1 MKRRRGKPSDGA
13 EFVTGFKEPA
23 AWAEP
28 KPRQPQ
34 MELPLPDYAPFAV
47 PSDEVWRELQR
58 RRNLVRM
65 VETLAQSARDEGFPL
80 SSQILGETAGKLRAA
95 LIMVEAG
102 RQVPNPK
109 RSPSGKPRQAPEASG
124 TKPSVASPRRKKH
137 TPEHDQLA
145 LQAGPDEVMASTAAT
160 TSADALAA
168 LEQFASAVRRDVEKA
183 GVPLPGSVPK
193 HPNAKG

>member
-13 EFVTGFKEPA
+13 EFVAGFKEPA
-23 AWAEP
+23 TWAGP
-28 KPRQPQ
+28 RPRQPQ

-80 SSQILGETAGKLRAA
+80 SSQILRETAGKLRAT

-102 RQVPNPK
+102 RQAPDPK
-109 RSPSGKPRQAPEASG
+109 RSPSGKPRRAPQTSG
-124 TKPSVASPRRKKH
+124 TKPSVASPRRKLQA
-137 TPEHDQLA
+137 PEHAQLA
-145 LQAGPDEVMASTAAT
+145 LQAGPQEVMASTAM
-160 TSADALAA
+160 TSRADALAA
-168 LEQFASAVRRDVEKA
+168 MEQFASAVRRDVEEA
-183 GVPLPGSVPK
+183 GVPSAGSAP
-193 HPNAKG
+193 